1 MTDNQNGIQK
11 DGLLLPGVMNGL
23 RNPNTLFVGCD
34 PGNGVTKVVM
44 MSMGSNQRFRTT
56 YTSIPSLVTM
66 GKLSEADFNTNEQL
80 LEKLV
85 EIVDSN
91 GQSYITAREL
101 SVNGL
106 DISSLP
112 TGSPVYQS
120 SPARGALVQAGIL
133 KALKELGDPNANGK
147 EYVAFLGC
155 TMMAGGYW
163 EGNGLNKNLK
173 KIAEVAASLGA
184 PFQAAH
190 TGYPI
195 VHYRKT
201 EVFAETLA
209 ASLSVLLDA
218 SGDRSGGYENGSTL
232 VLADVGH
239 TDTVLLTVKVMSGLP
254 KIQSRR
260 TVDIGM
266 DKLVIRQLANK
277 LSTMIGRQV
286 DDGLHLLYNDSYRH
300 RGKNINLIPLK
311 KDAVNGLSTQVLGY
325 INKAIGNG
333 ESHEA
338 TYLVGGFPQLATE
351 LFGASYFK
359 ADGWG
364 DIYNLIIPE
373 NPAYV
378 NAQGALN
385 AMMARLR
392 EAETKVAR

>member
-1 MTDNQNGIQK
+1 
-11 DGLLLPGVMNGL
+11 
-23 RNPNTLFVGCD
+23 
-34 PGNGVTKVVM
+34 
-44 MSMGSNQRFRTT
+44 
-56 YTSIPSLVTM
+56 
-66 GKLSEADFNTNEQL
+66 
-80 LEKLV
+80 
-85 EIVDSN
+85 
-91 GQSYITAREL
+91 
-101 SVNGL
+101 
-106 DISSLP
+106 
-112 TGSPVYQS
+112 
-120 SPARGALVQAGIL
+120 
-133 KALKELGDPNANGK
+133 
-147 EYVAFLGC
+147 
-155 TMMAGGYW
+155 
-163 EGNGLNKNLK
+163 
-173 KIAEVAASLGA
+173 
-184 PFQAAH
+184 
-190 TGYPI
+190 
-195 VHYRKT
+195 
-201 EVFAETLA
+201 
-209 ASLSVLLDA
+209 
-218 SGDRSGGYENGSTL
+218 
-232 VLADVGH
+232 
-239 TDTVLLTVKVMSGLP
+239 
-254 KIQSRR
+254 
-260 TVDIGM
+260 M

-277 LSTMIGRQV
+277 LSTMTGSQV